1 MNWLLKSFHTFKQ
14 FLQILPWS
22 EVNLRDEILCQITLV
37 FLNTITGSIRDGMQ
51 VSLLIAKN
59 LQQESKRDEG

>member
-1 MNWLLKSFHTFKQ
+1 M
-14 FLQILPWS
+14 QILPWS